1 RVDREYYINDVGNQ
15 MNNLGRAAWLRY
27 KELLKQEVVFPDDLY
42 QGAYLYDIAKD
53 IILKH
58 GKKFLD
64 MAENEAVP
72 FFMEYVSTTIL
83 KGIQDDLAS
92 FGVTFDSWFSEKQL
106 FDNGTVQRSLE
117 AYREKKYA
125 YEKDGALW
133 FGTEKY
139 GDEKDRV
146 IIRDDG
152 RTTYF
157 ASDISYHEDKLKR
170 GYQHLIDIWGADHH
184 GYVPRVRAALEALGL
199 PHDAFNVILVQMVN
213 LLREGVPVAMST
225 RAGEFVTLKEVI
237 DEVGSDAARFLFLTR
252 RSDAQLDF
260 DLEVAKKQSDEN
272 PVYYVQ
278 YAHARICSIISVA
291 AERGLALPAWEDVA
305 VDRLSEPEDL
315 DLVKQ
320 LSRFPETVAGSALA
334 YEPHRIATFL
344 MDLVGRFHSYYNKHR
359 VITDDA
365 DLSRARLFLISSIR

>member
-1 RVDREYYINDVGNQ
+1 
-15 MNNLGRAAWLRY
+15 
-27 KELLKQEVVFPDDLY
+27 
-42 QGAYLYDIAKD
+42 
-53 IILKH
+53 
-58 GKKFLD
+58 
-64 MAENEAVP
+64 
-72 FFMEYVSTTIL
+72 
-83 KGIQDDLAS
+83 
-92 FGVTFDSWFSEKQL
+92 
-106 FDNGTVQRSLE
+106 
-117 AYREKKYA
+117 
-125 YEKDGALW
+125 
-133 FGTEKY
+133 
-139 GDEKDRV
+139 V

-320 LSRFPETVAGSALA
+320 LSRFPETVAGSAQA